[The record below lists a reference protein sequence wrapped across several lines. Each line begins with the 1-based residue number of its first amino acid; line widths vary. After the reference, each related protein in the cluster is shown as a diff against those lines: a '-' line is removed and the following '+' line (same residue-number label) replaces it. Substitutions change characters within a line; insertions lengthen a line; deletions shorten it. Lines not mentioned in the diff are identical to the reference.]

1 MTLGKMMKKL
11 LSVAMVLVMAIGAVA
26 FGGSDVNVN
35 AASNPVRMHSTE
47 ITFCKYGFTNYN
59 VYIEVDAN
67 SASNKEVYV
76 HHSTYDRG
84 WVDTEATFYAM
95 KDSNTEI
102 YQASVA
108 GMGATEFVLKYVAD
122 GVRVY
127 WDNNNGNNYRA
138 VDMVGTAEV
147 KALPLCSAWPETYCV
162 QAAVKNIAY
171 HKVVKVRY
179 TEDNWATYKETEL
192 KYSYS
197 VEGTNSEVWAVD
209 LDVEDTENFQYCIS
223 YTVNGRTYWD
233 NNFGFNYD
241 RNFYRAY

>member
-76 HHSTYDRG
+76 HHSTMDG
-84 WVDTEATFYAM
+84 EWMDTEATFYAM

-102 YQASVA
+102 YKASVA

-138 VDMVGTAEV
+138 ADMVGTAAV
-147 KALPLCSAWPETYCV
+147 KALPRQSLYLDIYAFNV
-162 QAAVKNIAY
+162 AVKNIAY

-179 TEDNWATYKETEL
+179 TEDNWATYKEAEL
-192 KYSYS
+192 KYYHS
-197 VEGTNSEVWAVD
+197 VVGTDSEIWRANIEIKD
-209 LDVEDTENFQYCIS
+209 IENLQYCIS

-241 RNFYRAY
+241 RSFYRAY